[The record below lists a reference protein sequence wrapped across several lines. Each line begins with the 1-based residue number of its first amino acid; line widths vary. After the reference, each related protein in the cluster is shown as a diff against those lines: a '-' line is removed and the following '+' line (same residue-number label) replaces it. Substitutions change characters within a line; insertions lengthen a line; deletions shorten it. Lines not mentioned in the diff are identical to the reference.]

1 MYVLHRGLASG
12 RGLTTP
18 LLVVLMRTPTP
29 GFLHH
34 VSNYEAMV
42 DLRLLADVLDRV
54 VDLGD
59 LISTIVG

>member
-12 RGLTTP
+12 WGLATP
-18 LLVVLMRTPTP
+18 LLVVLMRTSTP

-34 VSNYEAMV
+34 VSNFEAMV
-42 DLRLLADVLDRV
+42 DLRLLADVLDGV
-54 VDLGD
+54 ANFGE

>member
-1 MYVLHRGLASG
+1 M
-12 RGLTTP
+12 
-18 LLVVLMRTPTP
+18 VLMRTSTP

-42 DLRLLADVLDRV
+42 DLRLLADIVDGV
-54 VDLGD
+54 ADLGD